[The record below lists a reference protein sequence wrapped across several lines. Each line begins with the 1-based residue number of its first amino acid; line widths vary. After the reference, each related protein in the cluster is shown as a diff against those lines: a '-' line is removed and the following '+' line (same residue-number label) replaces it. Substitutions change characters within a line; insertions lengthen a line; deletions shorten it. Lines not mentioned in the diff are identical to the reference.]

1 MWLDYSSF
9 PPATRV
15 ARPERRDQRLTLSE
29 KVFVAVVG
37 RPQRLLL
44 ARKSGLW
51 RIVRLAGRRGGDFAV
66 QTDDQLRGHAEG
78 LRLRLAREGFGD
90 ALVAEVFALVR
101 EAAGRTL
108 GMRHFDCQLLGG
120 LVLLKGMVAEME
132 TGEGKT
138 LTATLAV
145 VTAAL
150 AGLPV
155 HVISVNDYLT
165 RRDADG
171 MAPVYRFFGLSVGCI
186 VHGLSPSERRA
197 AYDCDITYCTNKEI
211 VFDYLRDRM
220 TLGALDQ
227 VTHLRAEA
235 LYDRGGRLERL
246 LMRGLVFA
254 IVDEADSV
262 LVDEARTPL
271 IISGSKAGGDEE
283 QNFLLDAMTLAAGL
297 DPGTDFR
304 LDLSERH
311 IELTEQGRQ
320 TVHERSES
328 LGPLWSG
335 TVRREEMVRK
345 ALSACHLFQCDE
357 HYLVHDGKVQIVDE
371 FTGRMMP
378 DRSWERGLQQLI
390 ELKEG
395 GEVTRPRETLSR
407 ISYQRFFRR
416 YRHLAGMT
424 GTAREVAGELWSVY
438 RLPMVRVPTHRPCQ
452 RIHRPDRVW
461 PKLDAKWLAVVE
473 RVRELHAEGR
483 PVLVGT
489 RTVAASELLS
499 RLFATAGLSHEV
511 INARREEE
519 EAEIVVRAGE
529 SGRITI
535 ATNMAGRGTDIKLGE
550 DVGGRGGLHVLLTE
564 RHEAARIDRQLE
576 GRCARQGDPGSFEAF
591 VSLQDPIL
599 AGPGARLALWLA
611 RLAAVVPVPV
621 GWLGQ
626 QLVRRAQRRLEK
638 NHARIRRELLKQ
650 DERRGTMLSFSGRP
664 E

>member
-1 MWLDYSSF
+1 MWFDYSSI
-9 PPATRV
+9 PPATRD
-15 ARPERRDQRLTLSE
+15 ARPERRDPRLTLLE
-29 KVFVAVVG
+29 KVFSVLVD
-37 RPQRLLL
+37 RPQRLWR

-51 RIVRLAGRRGGDFAV
+51 RIVHMAGRLASDFAGL
-66 QTDDQLRGHAEG
+66 TDDELRGHADG
-78 LRLRLAREGFGD
+78 LRRRLTPEGFSD
-90 ALVAEVFALVR
+90 ALVAESFALIR
-101 EAAGRTL
+101 EVAGRTL

-138 LTATLAV
+138 LTATLPV

-165 RRDADG
+165 QRDAEG
-171 MAPVYRFFGLSVGCI
+171 MSPVYRFFGLSVGCI
-186 VHGLSPSERRA
+186 VHGLSPAERQA

-220 TLGALDQ
+220 TLGASDQ
-227 VTHLRAEA
+227 VAQLRAEA
-235 LYDRGGRLERL
+235 LYDRGNRLGRL

-271 IISGSKAGGDEE
+271 IISGTSGGDEE
-283 QNFLLDAMTLAAGL
+283 KIFYSQAMDLAVAL
-297 DPGTDFR
+297 SPGIDYL
-304 LDLSERH
+304 LDLSERR
-311 IELTEQGRQ
+311 IELTERGRQ
-320 TVHERSES
+320 TVQERSVV
-328 LGPLWSG
+328 LGPLWTG

-345 ALSACHLFQCDE
+345 ALSACHLFKCDE

-371 FTGRMMP
+371 FTGRLMP
-378 DRSWERGLQQLI
+378 DRSWERGLQQLV

-395 GEVTRPRETLSR
+395 CEVSRQRETLSR

-438 RLPMVRVPTHRPCQ
+438 RLSMVRVPTHRPCQ

-461 PKLDAKWLAVVE
+461 PQLDAKWRAVVE

-489 RTVAASELLS
+489 RTVAASEHLS
-499 RLFATAGLSHEV
+499 VLFDDAGLRHAV

-519 EAEIVVRAGE
+519 EAEIVARAGE

-535 ATNMAGRGTDIKLGE
+535 ATNMAGWGTDIKLGE
-550 DVGGRGGLHVLLTE
+550 EVGSRGGLHVLLTE

-599 AGPGARLALWLA
+599 AGQGAWVALWLA
-611 RLAAVVPVPV
+611 RFATVLPTSV

-626 QLVRRAQRRLEK
+626 RLVRRAQRRLEK
-638 NHARIRRELLKQ
+638 KHARIRKELLKQ
-650 DERRGTMLSFSGRP
+650 DERRGAMLSFSGRP

>member
-1 MWLDYSSF
+1 MWIDYSSF
-9 PPATRV
+9 PPATRD
-15 ARPERRDQRLTLSE
+15 ARPERRDQRSTWLEKAVAALTGP
-29 KVFVAVVG
+29 VQ
-37 RPQRLLL
+37 RPLRTS
-44 ARKSGLW
+44 KTGLW
-51 RIVRLAGRRGGDFAV
+51 RTVRLVGSHGGDLA
-66 QTDDQLRGHAEG
+66 QQSDDELKVRAGNLRRKLGQS
-78 LRLRLAREGFGD
+78 GFSD
-90 ALVAEVFALVR
+90 ELVAQSFALVR

-120 LVLLKGMVAEME
+120 LVLLKGLVAEME

-138 LTATLAV
+138 LTATLAA

-165 RRDADG
+165 RRDAEWMG
-171 MAPVYRFFGLSVGCI
+171 PVYRFFGLSVGCI
-186 VHGLSPSERRA
+186 AHGLSPAERRA

-220 TLGALDQ
+220 TLGSFDHVVQ
-227 VTHLRAEA
+227 LRAEA
-235 LYDRGGRLERL
+235 LHDHGSRLGRL

-271 IISGSKAGGDEE
+271 IISGSSGGEEE
-283 QNFLLDAMTLAAGL
+283 QSFLVEAMTLAEGL
-297 DPGTDFR
+297 DPETDYR

-311 IELTEQGRQ
+311 VELTEPGRR
-320 TVHERSES
+320 TVAERAAS

-345 ALSACHLFQCDE
+345 ALSARHLFKRDE
-357 HYLVHDGKVQIVDE
+357 HYLVGDGKVQIVDE
-371 FTGRMMP
+371 FTGRLMP
-378 DRSWERGLQQLI
+378 DRSWERGLQQLV

-395 GEVTRPRETLSR
+395 CTVSRQRETLSR

-424 GTAREVAGELWSVY
+424 GTAREVSGEFWSVY
-438 RLPMVRVPTHRPCQ
+438 RMPVVRVPTHRPCR
-452 RIHRPDRVW
+452 RIRLQDRVW
-461 PKLDAKWLAVVE
+461 PRLDAKWRAVVE
-473 RVRELHAEGR
+473 RVRDLHAEGR

-489 RTVAASELLS
+489 RTVADSEHLS
-499 RLFATAGLSHEV
+499 RLFAEGGLVHDV
-511 INARREEE
+511 LNARQEQE
-519 EAEIVVRAGE
+519 EAAIVARAGE
-529 SGRITI
+529 PGRITT

-550 DVGGRGGLHVLLTE
+550 EVREKGGLHVLLTE

-599 AGPGARLALWLA
+599 AGRGGRLTLWLT
-611 RLAAVVPVPV
+611 RMAAVIPVP
-621 GWLGQ
+621 GSWFGRRLI
-626 QLVRRAQRRLEK
+626 RRAQRRLERT
-638 NHARIRRELLKQ
+638 HARIRRELLKQ
-650 DERRGTMLSFSGRP
+650 DERRGIMLSFSGRP

>member
-1 MWLDYSSF
+1 MWLDYSSI
-9 PPATRV
+9 PPATRD
-15 ARPERRDQRLTLSE
+15 ARPERRDQRLTLPE
-29 KVFVAVVG
+29 KAVAAFSGPVQ
-37 RPQRLLL
+37 RPLL
-44 ARKSGLW
+44 ARKAGLR
-51 RIVRLAGRRGGDFAV
+51 RIVRLAGRFGGDLSKLM
-66 QTDDQLRGHAEG
+66 DDELRDRAAG
-78 LRLRLAREGFGD
+78 LRLRLAQQGFGD
-90 ALVAEVFALVR
+90 ELVAESFALVR
-101 EAAGRTL
+101 ETAGRTL

-120 LVLLKGMVAEME
+120 LVLIKGMVSEME

-138 LTATLAV
+138 LTATLAA

-165 RRDADG
+165 QRDSEW
-171 MAPVYRFFGLSVGCI
+171 MTPVYRFFGLSVGCI
-186 VHGLSPSERRA
+186 VHGLSPAERRA

-220 TLGALDQ
+220 TLGHFDQ
-227 VTHLRAEA
+227 VTHLRAES
-235 LYDRGGRLERL
+235 LYDRGSRLGRL

-271 IISGSKAGGDEE
+271 IISGSSEGKEE
-283 QNFLLDAMTLAAGL
+283 QTFLLEAMQLAAGL
-297 DPGTDFR
+297 DSGIDYLF
-304 LDLSERH
+304 DMSERR
-311 IELTEQGRQ
+311 IELTERGRQ
-320 TVHERSES
+320 TLCERCAS

-335 TVRREEMVRK
+335 TVRREEMVHK
-345 ALSACHLFQCDE
+345 ALSARHLFQRDE

-378 DRSWERGLQQLI
+378 DRSWERGLQQLV

-395 GEVTRPRETLSR
+395 CEVSQQRETLSR

-438 RLPMVRVPTHRPCQ
+438 RLPVVRVPTHRPCR
-452 RIHRPDRVW
+452 RIRLRDRVW
-461 PKLDAKWLAVVE
+461 PRLDAKWRAVVD

-499 RLFATAGLSHEV
+499 RLFTDAGLTHDV
-511 INARREEE
+511 LNARREDE
-519 EAEIVVRAGE
+519 EAAIVAHAGE
-529 SGRITI
+529 PGRITI
-535 ATNMAGRGTDIKLGE
+535 ATNMAGRGTDIKLDE
-550 DVGGRGGLHVLLTE
+550 EVRKQGGLHVLLTE

-591 VSLQDPIL
+591 ISLEDPIL
-599 AGPGARLALWLA
+599 VGSGKQLALWLA
-611 RLAAVVPVPV
+611 RLSVVAPVPL
-621 GWLGQ
+621 GWLGRK
-626 QLVRRAQRRLEK
+626 LIRRAQLHLEK
-638 NHARIRRELLKQ
+638 THAQLRKELLKQ
-650 DERRGTMLSFSGRP
+650 DERRGVMLSFSGRP